1 VLRRSTTRTAS
12 HANNWI
18 DTPSSHQ
25 SGVVTSS
32 PAQDDDRRERAERT
46 FVFIDLAGFTA
57 LTAAHGDDDAAA
69 LIDQYER
76 IVRSAL
82 SADAEF
88 VKSVGDEVMLTFGDS
103 GSALDS
109 AHAIFEHCLGTSGF
123 PLPRGGAFH
132 GLAVARGGDYLGGSV
147 NTAARIA
154 AQARS
159 GQFLVG
165 DAVAHVARQRGFQV
179 TQLGD
184 FVLRNLIESVS
195 INEVHLVAS
204 TRYVIDPV
212 CRMRVDEVD
221 AIGVHFEGA
230 DYWLCSLTC
239 AERFFEAPEIYASL
253 NDP

>member
-1 VLRRSTTRTAS
+1 
-12 HANNWI
+12 
-18 DTPSSHQ
+18 
-25 SGVVTSS
+25 VTSG
-32 PAQDDDRRERAERT
+32 PEQADDRRQRAERT

-69 LIDQYER
+69 LIDRYES

-82 SADAEF
+82 GADAEF
-88 VKSVGDEVMLTFGDS
+88 VKSLGDEVMLAFGDV
-103 GSALDS
+103 GLALDS
-109 AHAIFEHCLGTSGF
+109 AHAIFERCVATSGF

-132 GLAVARGGDYLGGSV
+132 GSAVTRGADYLGASV

-165 DAVAHVARQRGFQV
+165 DTVAHVARERGFEV
-179 TQLGD
+179 TRLGD
-184 FVLRNLIESVS
+184 FMLRNLIESVS

-221 AIGVHFEGA
+221 AIGVHYEGT

-239 AERFFEAPEIYASL
+239 AERFLEAPQTYAR
-253 NDP
+253 